1 MPNSSPPK
9 LEDSLWV
16 ENPLAGMLRPSLITG
31 VSTKR
36 REWRTQNA
44 LRAIDFRIG
53 YSSSMTPPVAVVNRP
68 SPSPSPS
75 ADGRAPP
82 ASHQSARSGA
92 DSGSSANTSCS
103 TPPLRI
109 HILARDQRQAQNE
122 QANDEKH

>member
-1 MPNSSPPK
+1 
-9 LEDSLWV
+9 
-16 ENPLAGMLRPSLITG
+16 LITG
-31 VSTKR
+31 VSVKR
-36 REWRTQNA
+36 REGRTQNA

-68 SPSPSPS
+68 SASASAS

-82 ASHQSARSGA
+82 ASNQSARSGA

-103 TPPLRI
+103 MPPLRI
-109 HILARDQRQAQNE
+109 HTLARDQRQDQNE